1 MAILLDANSRIICQG
16 ITGATATFHCEK
28 SIAYGSNLVG
38 GVRPGKGG
46 SNHLSLPVFDT
57 VEEAKSTTGADVS
70 LVFVPPQNA
79 ADAII
84 EAIDARIPLIV
95 CVTERVPVLDMVR
108 VRKALEGSA
117 SRLIGPN
124 SQGIITPEQS
134 KVGVMPTH
142 RHFTGP
148 IGVIS
153 RSASLTYEAIDQLYS
168 VRLGQST
175 SIGIGGDAVFGI
187 DFVDCLE
194 LFLADDKTEGILLI
208 GEIGGTAEEEM
219 ADFLK
224 HTSVKKPVAAYIAG
238 KHAPTDR
245 RMGHA
250 GTVNVFGTGSAAEK
264 IAALASAGVHMA
276 DSAAVIGTTMRLALG
291 R

>member
-1 MAILLDANSRIICQG
+1 MAILLDKNSRIICQG
-16 ITGATATFHCEK
+16 LTGATATFHCEK
-28 SIAYGSNLVG
+28 SIAYGSNLVA

-46 SNHLSLPVFDT
+46 SHHLGLPVFDT
-57 VEEAKSTTGADVS
+57 VAQAKSETNADVS

-84 EAIDARIPLIV
+84 EAIDATVPLIV

-108 VRKALEGSA
+108 VKKALEGS
-117 SRLIGPN
+117 SSKLIGPN

-142 RHFTGP
+142 RHFAGP
-148 IGVIS
+148 IGVMS
-153 RSASLTYEAIDQLYS
+153 RSASLTYEAIDQLYT

-175 SIGIGGDAVFGI
+175 SIGIGGDAVHGI

-194 LFLADDKTEGILLI
+194 LFLDDPKTEGILLI
-208 GEIGGTAEEEM
+208 GEIGGTAEEEV

-224 HTSVKKPVAAYIAG
+224 HNSVKKPVAAYIAG
-238 KHAPTDR
+238 KHAPSDR

-250 GTVNVFGTGSAAEK
+250 GTVNVFGTGSAMKKNE
-264 IAALASAGVHMA
+264 ALAGAGVHIA
-276 DSAAVIGTTMRLALG
+276 KSAAVIGTTMRLALG